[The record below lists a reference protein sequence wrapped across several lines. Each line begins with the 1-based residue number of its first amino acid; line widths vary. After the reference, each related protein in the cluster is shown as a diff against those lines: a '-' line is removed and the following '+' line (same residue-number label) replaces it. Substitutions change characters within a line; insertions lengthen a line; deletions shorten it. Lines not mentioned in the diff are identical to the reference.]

1 MEDEGMKRSPIL
13 SVVIVLALGVL
24 SLGFTGCEDKE
35 AQAEVARLEDELAAM
50 RQEITRERTRA
61 EAANEQMQ
69 EVRKELNA
77 LKIERRTVDN
87 RLRIAER
94 AVEQYKKREESAKT
108 AKEREPSRK
117 EKLDA
122 GKEAAGGNL
131 GALVE
136 IKGDV
141 NAGKGFVVE
150 ADEKTWI
157 YFSPTILVG
166 NSKLEVTRGEGGKLE
181 KFGAFELAKDAGLA
195 RLEVQDEVAT
205 KMSVGDAS
213 TLGSGAAVFG
223 ITEDG
228 SLSEG
233 RFYGAEGTTF
243 KADSRLAQNPLGT
256 PVFHGETGA
265 LIGVLLESG
274 TVERELWP
282 QQWRVS
288 TVGSQEVCRLDRT
301 IAWETSSIG
310 GFLDESKAIEEA
322 DRLTRLVTAFATV
335 RPSEGGLSFDG
346 AVGGGVLT
354 AREVLADFK
363 DQSAVRSLMDLDVWL
378 KEKGPRASEK
388 DREKKIQRVYEDMVR
403 ISKGNTATLEAKKFS
418 AYFAASAAKSLE
430 WRKAAEEK
438 LAAIVKG
445 LEE

>member
-1 MEDEGMKRSPIL
+1 MKSSPIL
-13 SVVIVLALGVL
+13 SVVIVLVLGVL

-35 AQAEVARLEDELAAM
+35 AQAEVARLEDELATV
-50 RQEITRERTRA
+50 RQEITRERARV
-61 EAANEQMQ
+61 EAANEQLQ

-77 LKIERRTVDN
+77 LKIERRSVDN

-108 AKEREPSRK
+108 AKEREPSRQ

-166 NSKLEVTRGEGGKLE
+166 NSKLEVTLGGQGKLE

-195 RLEVQDEVAT
+195 RLEVQDEVAA

-213 TLGSGAAVFG
+213 TLASGAAVFG

-228 SLSEG
+228 SLAEG

-256 PVFHGETGA
+256 PVFHGETGE

-282 QQWRVS
+282 QQWRGS

-301 IAWETSSIG
+301 IAWETSSISG
-310 GFLDESKAIEEA
+310 ILEESKAIEEA

-346 AVGGGVLT
+346 TVGGAQT
-354 AREVLADFK
+354 AREVLAGFK
-363 DQSAVRSLMDLDVWL
+363 DQSAVRSLMDLDGWL
-378 KEKGPRASEK
+378 KEKGARASEK
-388 DREKKIQRVYEDMVR
+388 DREKKVQRVYEDMVR
-403 ISKGNTATLEAKKFS
+403 VSKGNTATLEAKKFS
-418 AYFAASAAKSLE
+418 TYFAAAAAKSLE

-438 LAAIVKG
+438 LAAIVKD